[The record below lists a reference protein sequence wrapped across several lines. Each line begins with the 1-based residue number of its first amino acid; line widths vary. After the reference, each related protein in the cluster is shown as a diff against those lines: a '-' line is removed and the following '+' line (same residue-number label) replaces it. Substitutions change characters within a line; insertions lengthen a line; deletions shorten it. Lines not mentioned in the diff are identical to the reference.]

1 MLIYNIF
8 NGHTKSITVIKL
20 IVLFI
25 TYYVA
30 YFIVEKK
37 KSKVN
42 VLASRP
48 MFLNLLALKASQS
61 LRNQNLNSNESEA

>member
-1 MLIYNIF
+1 MLIYHIF

-25 TYYVA
+25 TSSYVA

-37 KSKVN
+37 SQK
-42 VLASRP
+42 L
-48 MFLNLLALKASQS
+48 MF
-61 LRNQNLNSNESEA
+61 